1 MVSNLQMEEMLEAT
15 IAGIPRVAQA
25 IAAVPAK
32 QRARALK
39 AAEQSYLQAVQDL
52 GCGEAAT
59 QKWVSAVMFGLRMKV
74 EEEKAGGTDG
84 VENIVRRIA
93 ARRRSGPQ
101 KSCVR

>member
-1 MVSNLQMEEMLEAT
+1 MVSNLEMEEMLEAA
-15 IAGIPRVAQA
+15 IAGIPRVAKA

-52 GCGEAAT
+52 GYGEAAT

-74 EEEKAGGTDG
+74 EEERLAERMGLKTLYDDLQGASVQGRTR
-84 VENIVRRIA
+84 VA
-93 ARRRSGPQ
+93 
-101 KSCVR
+101 